1 MTCLQHGN
9 LQALTNASLLSGTK
23 VTIIQQLEALHVK
36 EGSKA
41 DIRQGGFSIL
51 QAQSRERQ
59 AAWKKNLEKAQ
70 ETEGKAEEGL
80 ATENSEP

>member
-1 MTCLQHGN
+1 MPE
-9 LQALTNASLLSGTK
+9 SLVWDQGDYHSTAWGFAFERL
-23 VTIIQQLEALHVK
+23 
-36 EGSKA
+36 KA

-51 QAQSRERQ
+51 QAQSRKRQ
-59 AAWKKNLEKAQ
+59 ATWKEDLEKAR